1 MPQLTPEQRA
11 KIDQQNLANIL
22 KKASAGK
29 VLSARDVEMLDN
41 VVEVKTGEQ
50 DAERATGETL
60 IHLSDLARICKTDH
74 RDVSAVMID
83 DGIDHIDG
91 PRRAK
96 LYPLFK
102 SVAALVSRKGQ
113 QTAIEQRNIQDAL
126 LKEAQRKKLEREW
139 IPLPEARHLASRMAK
154 QVCESIEASSL
165 SLDEQNLLMTNIKN
179 AMIETLGEEEDE

>member
-1 MPQLTPEQRA
+1 M
-11 KIDQQNLANIL
+11 
-22 KKASAGK
+22 G
-29 VLSARDVEMLDN
+29 
-41 VVEVKTGEQ
+41 GEQ
-50 DAERATGETL
+50 DAERATGHTL

-74 RDVSAVMID
+74 PDVSAVMID
-83 DGIDHIDG
+83 DGIDHKDG

-102 SVAALVSRKGQ
+102 AVGALVSRKGQ

-139 IPLPEARHLASRMAK
+139 IPVPEARHLTSRMAK